1 LLAKMATQE
10 IAQMLDELM
19 GRNRNAHPNEKVAEI
34 SWEDSSV
41 CRYYL
46 VQFCPHDLF
55 TNTKADL
62 GACPKIHDD
71 ELRRAYLEAPDG
83 YKKQSCQDDF
93 LRFSQRMLNDLGNKI
108 KRAKERLLLTQMEQA
123 AANGI
128 SPQQQEEIEEK
139 INILT
144 DKINTLVDQAEQA
157 GCQGD
162 VEEAQ
167 GLLKLCDQLKGERDE
182 LKQQIGLKGV
192 LGQDGQFGPPKAME
206 VCEVCGAFLIV
217 GDAQQRIDDHL
228 MGKLHVGYARL
239 RASVDQLLEERR
251 KVRDVKEKEKDKEI
265 EERRKRREEG
275 GETAVVEEVAV
286 KKESEKRKSR
296 ERDTKS
302 RDRRRS
308 RSRDRKRSRSKDRR
322 HRDRSRD
329 RGGRGGGSDRRDRD
343 RSRERRDRDRGR
355 DRSSERKREREH
367 RRHRSRSKD
376 RKARDSKSR
385 DRESHN

>member
-1 LLAKMATQE
+1 MATQE
-10 IAQMLDELM
+10 IAAMLDELM

-41 CRYYL
+41 CRYFL

-62 GACPKIHDD
+62 GSCPKIHDD

-251 KVRDVKEKEKDKEI
+251 RVRDLKEKEKDKEI

-275 GETAVVEEVAV
+275 GEAAAAVEEVAV
-286 KKESEKRKSR
+286 KKESEKRSSR
-296 ERDTKS
+296 DRDHKS

-329 RGGRGGGSDRRDRD
+329 RGGRSGGSDRRERD
-343 RSRERRDRDRGR
+343 RSRDRRDRDRGR
-355 DRSSERKREREH
+355 DRSAER
-367 RRHRSRSKD
+367 RRDRDRKHRSRSKD
-376 RKARDSKSR
+376 RRARDSKSR
-385 DRESHN
+385 DRESHHI

>member
-1 LLAKMATQE
+1 MASQE
-10 IAQMLDELM
+10 IAAMLDELM
-19 GRNRNAHPNEKVAEI
+19 GRNRNAHPNEKVKEI

-41 CRYYL
+41 CRYFL

-251 KVRDVKEKEKDKEI
+251 RVRDIKEKEKDKEI

-275 GETAVVEEVAV
+275 GEAVEEVVV
-286 KKESEKRKSR
+286 KREVEKRKSR

-308 RSRDRKRSRSKDRR
+308 RSKDRRRSRSKDRK

-329 RGGRGGGSDRRDRD
+329 RGDRGRGGGSDRRDRD
-343 RSRERRDRDRGR
+343 RSRDRRDRDRVR
-355 DRSSERKREREH
+355 DRSSERKRDREH

-376 RKARDSKSR
+376 RKARDSKSK